1 MVGTA
6 TERKKRNSRMGSR
19 RNSAKNSKKKPG
31 PKPEI
36 EDAPQRKNSRR
47 RSRRNSKKKKKD
59 EDEQKSKERRLS
71 VDAAEF
77 QPEPQRRMSY
87 TDQQKAFEMSLL
99 AKRLEEQETK
109 RKSIIV
115 NAERELAGLP
125 PIEAPKAVTAPRKSL
140 GGAAPPIPYDPQ
152 NGWTVF
158 WNPPT
163 SIVHSTPGQQQ
174 NEEYLKSLREIGYF
188 KNMLDFWPKVAT
200 FQKPSRILHGMHNL
214 MVFRKGLVPAWES
227 FPEGGCWIVSW
238 RRYDDDIKKIDAIWE
253 TVMFGL
259 ASEGFG
265 TPEVVGASLHIRE
278 TGYRV
283 CIWNRDNRVQ
293 DARFIIADKLRM
305 LLSIHPRKEIKY
317 KFFARA
323 LEDGSTTARATPY
336 QFVKV
341 TF

>member
-1 MVGTA
+1 MVTGTA
-6 TERKKRNSRMGSR
+6 TEKKKRNSR
-19 RNSAKNSKKKPG
+19 RNSQKNSKQKPG

-36 EDAPQRKNSRR
+36 EDQPPPTGLSKSARR
-47 RSRRNSKKKKKD
+47 RSRRNSKKKRD
-59 EDEQKSKERRLS
+59 EDEQKERRLS

-77 QPEPQRRMSY
+77 KPGPERRMSY
-87 TDQQKAFEMSLL
+87 TDQQKSFEMGLL
-99 AKRLEEQETK
+99 AKRLEDQDTK

-115 NAERELAGLP
+115 NAERELAGLA
-125 PIEAPKAVTAPRKSL
+125 PIEPTRPVQAPRKSL
-140 GGAAPPIPYDPQ
+140 GGAAPPIPYDT
-152 NGWTVF
+152 NGGWTVY

-163 SIVHSTPGQQQ
+163 SIVHSTPKHQQ

-188 KNMLDFWPKVAT
+188 KNMLDFWPKVGT

-265 TPEVVGASLHIRE
+265 TSEVVGASLHIRE

-293 DARFIIADKLRM
+293 DARFVVADKLRM